1 MTQMPSISIIMPA
14 YNCERFL
21 PATLD
26 SLLSQ
31 TVADWECVIVDDGSK
46 DGTAIVA
53 EAYANQDARIRLF
66 RQPNGGPSA
75 ARNHGFR
82 ERHPSSKYVTFMDSD
97 DVYLPDSLSILR
109 TELENNPQSIGAHGL
124 ADFIDEDGR
133 PFKPGEYADR
143 GRQRLGFNGKRLVQ
157 WNLSLPTCFDILMNG
172 NVLFPPGLILTRKE
186 FYEKAGPFDETFRAA
201 EDWDMLIRLSRFG
214 DFQFINRVILLYR
227 RHSSNL
233 GAMHGVAEQAWRV
246 RCKAFFSADNS
257 KAQQQKAKGG
267 WKAYQLY
274 MIDQRLLTVKND
286 IANRRYLA
294 AISGCVRV
302 PVHVYRYVRGYPTP
316 VVR

>member
-1 MTQMPSISIIMPA
+1 MPA

-26 SLLSQ
+26 SLTSQ
-31 TVADWECVIVDDGSK
+31 TVTDWECIIVDDGSK
-46 DGTAIVA
+46 DETAKVA
-53 EAYANQDARIRLF
+53 EAYANRDARIRLI
-66 RQPNGGPSA
+66 QQSNGGPSA

-82 ERHPSSKYVTFMDSD
+82 ECSPSSKYVTFMDSD
-97 DVYLPDSLSILR
+97 DVYLPDTLSILK
-109 TELENNPQSIGAHGL
+109 TELENHPQVIGAHGL
-124 ADFIDEDGR
+124 ADYIDENGEAVN
-133 PFKPGEYADR
+133 PGEYADR
-143 GRQRLGFNGKRLVQ
+143 GRQRMGFNGKRFVLLD
-157 WNLSLPTCFDILMNG
+157 LSLPTNFDVLVNG

-186 FYEKAGPFDETFRAA
+186 FYKKAGPFDETFCGP

-233 GAMHGVAEQAWRV
+233 GAMPGIEDQAWRV

-257 KAQQQKAKGG
+257 KEQQQKAKGG
-267 WKAYQLY
+267 WRAYQIHMIGQRFSTAKENVSKRQYLHAMSAFARIPVHLY
-274 MIDQRLLTVKND
+274 
-286 IANRRYLA
+286 RYL
-294 AISGCVRV
+294 
-302 PVHVYRYVRGYPTP
+302 RGYPTP